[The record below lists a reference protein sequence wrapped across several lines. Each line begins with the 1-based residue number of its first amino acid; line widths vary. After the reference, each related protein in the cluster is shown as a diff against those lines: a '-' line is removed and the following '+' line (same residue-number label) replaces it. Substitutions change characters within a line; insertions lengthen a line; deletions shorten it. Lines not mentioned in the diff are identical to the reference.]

1 MLSLQVE
8 DTLFRLPQ
16 HVFTKHSPVFRKMF
30 SEQVQADEDGPIDG
44 EFAKIELGDK
54 SLDEQPIV
62 LEGVKASEFV
72 SLLKLIY
79 PT

>member
-1 MLSLQVE
+1 LQVE

-16 HVFTKHSPVFRKMF
+16 HVFTKHSPVFQKMF
-30 SEQVQADEDGPIDG
+30 SEQAQADDDASTDG
-44 EFAKIELGDK
+44 EFAKIDVGDK
-54 SLDEQPIV
+54 SLDERPLV
-62 LEGVKASEFV
+62 LEGIKASEFV